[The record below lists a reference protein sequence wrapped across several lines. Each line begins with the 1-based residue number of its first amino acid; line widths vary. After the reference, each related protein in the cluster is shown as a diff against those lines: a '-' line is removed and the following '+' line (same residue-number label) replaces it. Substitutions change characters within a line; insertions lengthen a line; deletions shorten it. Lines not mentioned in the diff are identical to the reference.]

1 MIMSEV
7 LKVNNLRVD
16 IGKNILNNINFEVKQ
31 GERLGI
37 FGSSGCGKTM
47 TVNAI
52 IDLLPTEANVEGEI
66 FLCGKDTL
74 KMDKKLRRRYIGQN
88 ISMIM
93 QDSINALSPYEKVCA
108 QMRRVIKR
116 HYDVSKN
123 EAYNFALSQLEEI
136 GLESKKVIQCYPHQL
151 SGGMRQRVFIA
162 MSLCAKPSLIIA
174 DEPTTSLD
182 SIAKMRFVDLL
193 GEISAKKNL
202 AMIFIS
208 HDIGVLSRLCDKV
221 SVMGSGEIVEEGMT
235 SDILKNQKNDI
246 TRQIIQDTKKLYE
259 V

>member
-1 MIMSEV
+1 
-7 LKVNNLRVD
+7 
-16 IGKNILNNINFEVKQ
+16 
-31 GERLGI
+31 
-37 FGSSGCGKTM
+37 
-47 TVNAI
+47 
-52 IDLLPTEANVEGEI
+52 
-66 FLCGKDTL
+66 
-74 KMDKKLRRRYIGQN
+74 
-88 ISMIM
+88 
-93 QDSINALSPYEKVCA
+93 
-108 QMRRVIKR
+108 
-116 HYDVSKN
+116 
-123 EAYNFALSQLEEI
+123 
-136 GLESKKVIQCYPHQL
+136 
-151 SGGMRQRVFIA
+151 MRQRVFIA

-235 SDILKNQKNDI
+235 SDILKNQKTDI

>member
-1 MIMSEV
+1 MSMSEV
-7 LKVNNLRVD
+7 LRINNLSVE
-16 IGKNILNNINFEVKQ
+16 IGKSILKNISFELKE

-47 TVNAI
+47 TINAI
-52 IDLLPTEANVEGEI
+52 TDLLPIEARVQGEI
-66 FLCGKDTL
+66 FLCGKDIL
-74 KMDKKLRRRYIGQN
+74 KMDKKQRRRYIGQN

-123 EAYNFALSQLEEI
+123 EAYNFALSQLEEM

-162 MSLCAKPSLIIA
+162 LSLCTKPSLIIA

-182 SIAKMRFVDLL
+182 SIAQMRFVDLI
-193 GEISAKKNL
+193 GEICAKKNFPL
-202 AMIFIS
+202 IFIS
-208 HDIGVLSRLCDKV
+208 HDIGVLARLCDRV
-221 SVMGSGEIVEEGMT
+221 SVMDKGEIVEEGMT
-235 SDILKNQKNDI
+235 RDILKNQKSDI
-246 TRQIIQDTKKLYE
+246 TRRIIQDTKKLYE